1 MSGAKVFCP
10 WYHSK
15 NQSKDKLKEKIQF
28 YITPVNTS
36 GFGISIYKD
45 GVGRVVAEGCNRAD
59 GHDLWAGDLGVG
71 NYNAHITLYNGDK
84 WVDTYT
90 VYFSVVDPQPSYSD
104 FSVSQSVYSLHD
116 KVEFRLNPINATG
129 IGISIDKEGV
139 GRVVAEGC
147 NRGDGHDIWGI
158 ALGVGNYSAH
168 ITIYND
174 EKWVDTNTVYFSIVA
189 PSYSN
194 LGINKKKI
202 GTSEDVK
209 FNINTSNAEFM
220 VLKVDRAGEGCVY
233 VERCWDSLDGWSIKA
248 DALGKG
254 QYEAY
259 FLVFSTNDYYI
270 ETERISFS
278 IYQSPKKSKLTCLP
292 GDSYTKTIFQ
302 WEEAANTTYYDLRID
317 AADYE
322 KGGNIKNVWQLRQ
335 NRCSVWL
342 PVGEYAAHVD
352 CVNED
357 GAVGGEIIYFTVKEG
372 NGGTSVNIGSE
383 VRVRILT
390 ADSSFMATKLGQ
402 EVKLGSESKD
412 DLNQIWKF
420 VQQGDGSYVIYSEAE
435 NGVLTASDTLGA
447 AVFVTGY
454 QKEENQRWNIYG
466 DSEDGYILKSVGTGY
481 VVGSSTGS
489 TLCGYALKY
498 SSDQMFRFEKAN
510 EIVIETPVVTVENLA
525 DEANN
530 VKIKW
535 NACQN
540 ATKYDILI
548 YASDG
553 KELKKKIS
561 DVETTSCILNL
572 AAGNYYVCVQAKN
585 EQLEKKASSK
595 LTGFTAKEMISG
607 CSVILEKN
615 TFAYDG
621 TEKKPQV
628 RVYDVRGNI
637 LSQSEYSI
645 VYENNTDAGTAT
657 VRLTGKNTYLGTK
670 DVHFTINKAVQQLK
684 SFADGKRISDGEAVD
699 LGVNAIGKVTYKVEP
714 ENIAEVSPDGRVTA
728 KTAGTVVVTVSAEGD
743 KNHDSAQITARLVF
757 EHEYDKGVITKK
769 ASCETDG
776 ERTYTCAGCKESYT
790 EKINA
795 TGHAWNEGE
804 ITTRATCAK
813 SGIKTYT
820 CTLCSETKTE
830 ELPVTGNHQHTMLRD
845 AKEASCEEE
854 GYTGDIYC
862 EDCGKK
868 ISSGKVIAKTAHK
881 WDEGVVTQKATC
893 TEKGSKTYTCTL
905 CESTKTEELPATGH
919 GERVIKFAKKA
930 SCKTE
935 GYTGDIYCT
944 DCGEMLEEGSV
955 IPKEAHQWDA
965 GKITKQA
972 TTTSTGIRTFTCTKC
987 GTTKKE
993 TIPKTVPKKATPGKT
1008 VTDTA
1013 TNGIYRVLTDGVS
1026 VKFVKPITKKATAK
1040 IPDTVKVS
1048 GVICKVSEIS
1058 VNAFKDDTTLKTVI
1072 IGKNVK
1078 VIGNTAFYGCKN
1090 LAKVSGAGA
1099 IVQIGDRAFYNCMAL
1114 SGIVLPSTVT
1124 SIGKQAFYNCRN
1136 LKSITIN
1143 TLALNSKTLGTQT
1156 FTKTYTK
1163 PTVRI
1168 PSKRFIAYKSLL
1180 KAKGIS
1186 RNAIYISG

>member
-1 MSGAKVFCP
+1 M
-10 WYHSK
+10 
-15 NQSKDKLKEKIQF
+15 
-28 YITPVNTS
+28 
-36 GFGISIYKD
+36 
-45 GVGRVVAEGCNRAD
+45 
-59 GHDLWAGDLGVG
+59 
-71 NYNAHITLYNGDK
+71 
-84 WVDTYT
+84 
-90 VYFSVVDPQPSYSD
+90 
-104 FSVSQSVYSLHD
+104 
-116 KVEFRLNPINATG
+116 
-129 IGISIDKEGV
+129 
-139 GRVVAEGC
+139 
-147 NRGDGHDIWGI
+147 
-158 ALGVGNYSAH
+158 
-168 ITIYND
+168 
-174 EKWVDTNTVYFSIVA
+174 A

-220 VLKVDRAGEGCVY
+220 VLKVDREGEGCVY

-270 ETERISFS
+270 ETERIPFS
-278 IYQSPKKSKLTCLP
+278 IYQSPEKSKLTCLP
-292 GDSYTKTIFQ
+292 GDSYTRTIFQ

-342 PVGEYAAHVD
+342 PAGEYAAHVD

-383 VRVRILT
+383 VRARILT

-454 QKEENQRWNIYG
+454 QKAENQRWNIYG

-670 DVHFTINKAVQQLK
+670 DVHFTINKAVQ
-684 SFADGKRISDGEAVD
+684 
-699 LGVNAIGKVTYKVEP
+699 
-714 ENIAEVSPDGRVTA
+714 
-728 KTAGTVVVTVSAEGD
+728 
-743 KNHDSAQITARLVF
+743 
-757 EHEYDKGVITKK
+757 
-769 ASCETDG
+769 
-776 ERTYTCAGCKESYT
+776 
-790 EKINA
+790 
-795 TGHAWNEGE
+795 
-804 ITTRATCAK
+804 
-813 SGIKTYT
+813 
-820 CTLCSETKTE
+820 
-830 ELPVTGNHQHTMLRD
+830 
-845 AKEASCEEE
+845 
-854 GYTGDIYC
+854 
-862 EDCGKK
+862 
-868 ISSGKVIAKTAHK
+868 
-881 WDEGVVTQKATC
+881 
-893 TEKGSKTYTCTL
+893 
-905 CESTKTEELPATGH
+905 
-919 GERVIKFAKKA
+919 
-930 SCKTE
+930 
-935 GYTGDIYCT
+935 
-944 DCGEMLEEGSV
+944 
-955 IPKEAHQWDA
+955 
-965 GKITKQA
+965 
-972 TTTSTGIRTFTCTKC
+972 
-987 GTTKKE
+987 
-993 TIPKTVPKKATPGKT
+993 
-1008 VTDTA
+1008 
-1013 TNGIYRVLTDGVS
+1013 
-1026 VKFVKPITKKATAK
+1026 
-1040 IPDTVKVS
+1040 
-1048 GVICKVSEIS
+1048 
-1058 VNAFKDDTTLKTVI
+1058 
-1072 IGKNVK
+1072 
-1078 VIGNTAFYGCKN
+1078 
-1090 LAKVSGAGA
+1090 
-1099 IVQIGDRAFYNCMAL
+1099 
-1114 SGIVLPSTVT
+1114 
-1124 SIGKQAFYNCRN
+1124 
-1136 LKSITIN
+1136 
-1143 TLALNSKTLGTQT
+1143 
-1156 FTKTYTK
+1156 
-1163 PTVRI
+1163 
-1168 PSKRFIAYKSLL
+1168 
-1180 KAKGIS
+1180 
-1186 RNAIYISG
+1186 

>member
-1 MSGAKVFCP
+1 M
-10 WYHSK
+10 
-15 NQSKDKLKEKIQF
+15 
-28 YITPVNTS
+28 
-36 GFGISIYKD
+36 
-45 GVGRVVAEGCNRAD
+45 
-59 GHDLWAGDLGVG
+59 
-71 NYNAHITLYNGDK
+71 
-84 WVDTYT
+84 
-90 VYFSVVDPQPSYSD
+90 DPQPSYSD

-254 QYEAY
+254 QYGAY

-270 ETERISFS
+270 ETERIPFS
-278 IYQSPKKSKLTCLP
+278 IYQSPEKSKLTCLP

-342 PVGEYAAHVD
+342 PAGEYAAHVD

-383 VRVRILT
+383 VRARILT

-454 QKEENQRWNIYG
+454 QKAENQRWNIYG

-615 TFAYDG
+615 TLAYDG

-820 CTLCSETKTE
+820 CTLCSKIKTE
-830 ELPVTGNHQHTMLRD
+830 E
-845 AKEASCEEE
+845 
-854 GYTGDIYC
+854 I
-862 EDCGKK
+862 
-868 ISSGKVIAKTAHK
+868 
-881 WDEGVVTQKATC
+881 
-893 TEKGSKTYTCTL
+893 
-905 CESTKTEELPATGH
+905 PATGH
-919 GERVIKFAKKA
+919 GEHVIKFAKKA

-1040 IPDTVKVS
+1040 IPDTVKVG

-1143 TLALNSKTLGTQT
+1143 TLALNSKTLGTQA

-1186 RNAIYISG
+1186 RNAIYIRG